1 MYTNFSKLFTASS
14 NNILIVLNKLA
25 VITSPEKEELKFEH
39 DLNWILENTETLFN
53 SSITPD
59 SIRNSVRPDFVT
71 NGITLMSHSS
81 GGHVV
86 CIYLKKTCGLVKK
99 LVLLDPVD
107 GVDPFGIDKDFVI
120 TPPNKLPFQ
129 IPTLVL
135 TSELSQVSVLAPL
148 PSCAPITHS
157 NVVFYDALTGPRWY
171 MNVTKFGHAD
181 FLDDWVS
188 IFYLYF
194 NRKIKFQF
202 LRNIKGSQVL

>member
-1 MYTNFSKLFTASS
+1 MNLLILDGNIPGFVYTNFSNLVTAHS
-14 NNILIVLNKLA
+14 NRILIVLNKFA
-25 VITSPEKEELKFEH
+25 IVKAPETEEHMFETT
-39 DLNWILENTETLFN
+39 LNWILENTETLFN

-188 IFYLYF
+188 IFF
-194 NRKIKFQF
+194 
-202 LRNIKGSQVL
+202 